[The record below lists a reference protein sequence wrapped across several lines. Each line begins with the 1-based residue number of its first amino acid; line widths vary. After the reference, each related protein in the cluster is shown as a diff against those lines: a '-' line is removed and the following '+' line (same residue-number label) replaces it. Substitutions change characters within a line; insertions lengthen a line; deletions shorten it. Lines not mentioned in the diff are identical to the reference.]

1 MPLTQL
7 ESELRP
13 TARERIAKGQLP
25 SAPSRRM
32 WGGRGAGEICALCD
46 RPILAEEI
54 EYEVEAYTDGAKRA
68 FQFHILCHSVWV
80 LACVRDD
87 YLKKHP

>member
-1 MPLTQL
+1 MPLPQL

-46 RPILAEEI
+46 KPILA
-54 EYEVEAYTDGAKRA
+54 EVEAYTDGAKRA
-68 FQFHILCHSVWV
+68 FQFHTLCQSVWV
-80 LACVRDD
+80 LACARDD

>member
-1 MPLTQL
+1 
-7 ESELRP
+7 
-13 TARERIAKGQLP
+13 
-25 SAPSRRM
+25 M

-46 RPILAEEI
+46 KPILAEEV

-80 LACVRDD
+80 LACARG
-87 YLKKHP
+87 